1 MKKFQLPLALFFI
14 LVAIYLFGD
23 FLPIVIKELFLS
35 ISLILKS
42 ILLFILPFII
52 FSFIT
57 SSLLS
62 LEGNVV
68 KFTSL
73 LILCIFISN
82 SIAIYI
88 GYSVGITFL
97 DFLITQNSNLGT
109 SSILMPLWNINI
121 PPIISNGKALLIG
134 FIFSI
139 IFSIKRNKRIE
150 NFTKT
155 ISNISTVFLKKF
167 FIPILPLFVLGFVI
181 KLQHEGELEN
191 AITVYGKVLLVIV
204 ITQATYLFLFYFI
217 ISKFNIKECLMYFK
231 NVFPA
236 TLTGF
241 STISSAASMSV
252 LLISMEKI
260 FKNKSTLYKAIVPA
274 VINTHTIGSAIGVT
288 ILTFATIKT
297 FNAPMPTFESFVF
310 FAFLCALSKFA
321 VAAVPG
327 GALLIIAPLLE
338 KYLGFSSEM
347 IGVITVVYLL
357 FDPFGTA
364 TNVTGNAGFTIGFTK
379 IFNFLNK
386 KNKQSS

>member
-14 LVAIYLFGD
+14 LIITYAFGNSIP
-23 FLPIVIKELFLS
+23 LVIRELFLS

-42 ILLFILPFII
+42 ILLLLLPFII

-62 LEGNVV
+62 LEGNII
-68 KFTSL
+68 KFTGL

-82 SIAIYI
+82 SIAIYT
-88 GYSVGITFL
+88 GYFVGTTFL
-97 DFLITQNSNLGT
+97 EFLVTENNNFGNDN
-109 SSILMPLWNINI
+109 ILMPLWNINI
-121 PPIISNGKALLIG
+121 PLLITNDQALSVG

-139 IFSIKRNKRIE
+139 IFSFKRNKKVE

-155 ISNISTVFLKKF
+155 MSNISTKFLKKF

-181 KLQHEGELEN
+181 KLQYEGALEN
-191 AITVYGKVLLVIV
+191 AIKVYGKVLLVIV
-204 ITQATYLFLFYFI
+204 ITQISYLCLFYFVA
-217 ISKFNIKECLMYFK
+217 SKFNIKKCLMYFK
-231 NVFPA
+231 SVFPA
-236 TLTGF
+236 AFTGF
-241 STISSAASMSV
+241 SAISSAASMSV

-274 VINTHTIGSAIGVT
+274 VINTHTLGSAIGVT

-297 FNAPMPTFESFVF
+297 FNAPIPTFESFVI
-310 FAFLCALSKFA
+310 FAFFYALSKFA

-327 GALLIIAPLLE
+327 GVLLIVAPLLE
-338 KYLGFSSEM
+338 KYLAFSSEM
-347 IGVITVVYLL
+347 IGIITVVYLL

-364 TNVTGNAGFTIGFTK
+364 TNVTGNGGFTIGFTK
-379 IFNFLNK
+379 IFNFFNK
-386 KNKQSS
+386 SKK

>member
-14 LVAIYLFGD
+14 LIVTYAFGNSIP
-23 FLPIVIKELFLS
+23 LVIKELFLS

-42 ILLFILPFII
+42 ILLLLLPFII

-62 LEGNVV
+62 LEGNII
-68 KFTSL
+68 KFTGL

-82 SIAIYI
+82 SIAIYT
-88 GYSVGITFL
+88 GYFVGTTFL
-97 DFLITQNSNLGT
+97 DFLVTENNNTSNDN
-109 SSILMPLWNINI
+109 ILMPLWDINI
-121 PPIISNGKALLIG
+121 PLIITNDQALSVG
-134 FIFSI
+134 FILSI
-139 IFSIKRNKRIE
+139 IFSFKRNKKVE

-155 ISNISTVFLKKF
+155 MSNISTKFLKKF

-181 KLQHEGELEN
+181 KLQHEGALEN
-191 AITVYGKVLLVIV
+191 AIKVYGKVLLIIV
-204 ITQATYLFLFYFI
+204 ITQISYLCLFYFV
-217 ISKFNIKECLMYFK
+217 ISKFKIKKCWMYFK
-231 NVFPA
+231 SVFPA
-236 TLTGF
+236 TFTGF
-241 STISSAASMSV
+241 SAISSAASMSV

-274 VINTHTIGSAIGVT
+274 VINTHTLGSAIGVT

-297 FNAPMPTFESFVF
+297 FNAPMPTFETFVI
-310 FAFLCALSKFA
+310 FAFFYALSKFA

-327 GALLIIAPLLE
+327 GVLLIVAPLLE
-338 KYLGFSSEM
+338 KYLAFSSEM

-364 TNVTGNAGFTIGFTK
+364 TNVTGNGGFTIGFTR
-379 IFNFLNK
+379 IFNFFNK
-386 KNKQSS
+386 KSK

>member
-14 LVAIYLFGD
+14 LIVTYAFGNSIP
-23 FLPIVIKELFLS
+23 LVIKELFLS

-42 ILLFILPFII
+42 ILLLLLPFII

-62 LEGNVV
+62 LEGNII
-68 KFTSL
+68 KFTGL

-82 SIAIYI
+82 SIAIYT
-88 GYSVGITFL
+88 GYFVGTTFL
-97 DFLITQNSNLGT
+97 DFLVTENNNAGNDN
-109 SSILMPLWNINI
+109 ILMPLWDINI
-121 PPIISNGKALLIG
+121 PLIITNDQALSVG

-139 IFSIKRNKRIE
+139 IFSFKRNKKVE

-155 ISNISTVFLKKF
+155 MSNISTKFLKKF

-181 KLQHEGELEN
+181 KLQYEGALEN
-191 AITVYGKVLLVIV
+191 AIKVYGKVLLVIV
-204 ITQATYLFLFYFI
+204 ITQISYLCLFYFI
-217 ISKFNIKECLMYFK
+217 ASKFNIKKCLMYFK

-236 TLTGF
+236 AFTGF
-241 STISSAASMSV
+241 SAISSAASMSV

-274 VINTHTIGSAIGVT
+274 VINTHTLGSAIGVT

-297 FNAPMPTFESFVF
+297 FNAPMPTFESFVI
-310 FAFLCALSKFA
+310 FAFFYALSKFA

-327 GALLIIAPLLE
+327 GVLLIVAPLLE
-338 KYLGFSSEM
+338 KYLAFSSEM

-364 TNVTGNAGFTIGFTK
+364 TNVTGNGGFTIGFTR
-379 IFNFLNK
+379 IFNFFHKGK
-386 KNKQSS
+386 K

>member
-14 LVAIYLFGD
+14 LIAIYLFGD

-155 ISNISTVFLKKF
+155 ISKISTIFLKKF

-181 KLQHEGELEN
+181 KLQHEGALEN

-260 FKNKSTLYKAIVPA
+260 LR
-274 VINTHTIGSAIGVT
+274 INQHY
-288 ILTFATIKT
+288 IK
-297 FNAPMPTFESFVF
+297 P
-310 FAFLCALSKFA
+310 
-321 VAAVPG
+321 
-327 GALLIIAPLLE
+327 
-338 KYLGFSSEM
+338 
-347 IGVITVVYLL
+347 
-357 FDPFGTA
+357 
-364 TNVTGNAGFTIGFTK
+364 
-379 IFNFLNK
+379 
-386 KNKQSS
+386 

>member
-14 LVAIYLFGD
+14 LIAIYLFGD
-23 FLPIVIKELFLS
+23 FLPVVIKELFLS

-62 LEGNVV
+62 LEGNVIR
-68 KFTSL
+68 FTSL

-82 SIAIYI
+82 SIAIYT
-88 GYSVGITFL
+88 GYFVGATFL
-97 DFLITQNSNLGT
+97 DFLTTQNGNLNASN
-109 SSILMPLWNINI
+109 ILMPLWNINI
-121 PPIISNGKALLIG
+121 PRIIGNDQALLVG

-150 NFTKT
+150 NFTKS
-155 ISNISTVFLKKF
+155 ISNISTIFLKKF

-181 KLQHEGELEN
+181 KLQHEGALEN

-217 ISKFNIKECLMYFK
+217 ISKFNIRECLMYFK

-236 TLTGF
+236 ALTGF

-252 LLISMEKI
+252 LLIAMERI

-274 VINTHTIGSAIGVT
+274 VINTHTLGSAIGVT

-297 FNAPMPTFESFVF
+297 FNAPIPTFESFVF
-310 FAFLCALSKFA
+310 YAFFCAFAKFA

-327 GALLIIAPLLE
+327 GALLIITPLLE

-364 TNVTGNAGFTIGFTK
+364 TNVTGNGGFTIGFTK

-386 KNKQSS
+386 KSKQSS